1 MKIFIQFLLFLT
13 IIFSCLLFYNNY
25 FNNQEETIQNIEIGL
40 QSEIFKNDSGKQL
53 IKNLKYEVNFV
64 GKGNYSL
71 VSELSDLSYENN
83 IEIVTMQ
90 SVEAKFINLN
100 GELLVIT
107 SKKALYNTNNYNT
120 IFTENVKI
128 NYIDNIIRSEKLE
141 IDFKKNLILIQNNII
156 YNGQD
161 FRLKAD
167 NVKIDLITNKINISM
182 NNPIKRIEIKK
193 NK

>member
-13 IIFSCLLFYNNY
+13 IICSCLLFYNNY

-40 QSEIFKNDSGKQL
+40 QSETFKNDSDKQL

-83 IEIVTMQ
+83 IEIVNMQ
-90 SVEAKFINLN
+90 TVEAKFINQN

-156 YNGQD
+156 YNGED

-167 NVKIDLITNKINISM
+167 NVKIDLITNKIYISM

>member
-1 MKIFIQFLLFLT
+1 MNQFIIIRKPSIRT
-13 IIFSCLLFYNNY
+13 ISYN
-25 FNNQEETIQNIEIGL
+25 
-40 QSEIFKNDSGKQL
+40 
-53 IKNLKYEVNFV
+53 
-64 GKGNYSL
+64 
-71 VSELSDLSYENN
+71 
-83 IEIVTMQ
+83 
-90 SVEAKFINLN
+90 
-100 GELLVIT
+100 
-107 SKKALYNTNNYNT
+107 LYNDTFNFRK
-120 IFTENVKI
+120 IENISLSQQTDITHNIIEASTQTI

-156 YNGQD
+156 YNNED